1 MAGMTEADRAE
12 RTARLLTARLED
24 VARAAAGLPH
34 GRAERL
40 VELAS
45 VATLHAVELELL
57 GAEKADEIWHE
68 AHMRHPQLPD
78 VPVEVPVRLAA

>member
-1 MAGMTEADRAE
+1 MVVMTEADRAE
-12 RTARLLTARLED
+12 RTARLLAARLED
-24 VARAAAGLPH
+24 VARTASGLPH
-34 GRAERL
+34 VEAERL

-45 VATLHAVELELL
+45 LATLHAVELELL

-68 AHMRHPQLPD
+68 AHVRHPELPD

>member
-1 MAGMTEADRAE
+1 MAGMTEADRTM
-12 RTARLLTARLED
+12 RTERLLAARLED

-34 GRAERL
+34 GEAERL

-45 VATLHAVELELL
+45 VATMHAVELRLL

-68 AHMRHPQLPD
+68 AHVRHPELPD
-78 VPVEVPVRLAA
+78 VPVEGPIRLAA